1 MALGARD
8 FIAAGRPG
16 SKGNRYGGNLAPTDQ
31 LLGSY
36 SGPSADSRPR
46 REAGYNYQADPL
58 RMVRRRRQRA
68 TKPTSDQLH
77 YAHLFGQN
85 VILWG
90 GLAVFLVLLASRQ
103 HRTGLLHGLMR
114 KVAVA

>member
-1 MALGARD
+1 MAIGNRDNAGAISAKGTRTGGALGGTSRL
-8 FIAAGRPG
+8 P
-16 SKGNRYGGNLAPTDQ
+16 
-31 LLGSY
+31 SY
-36 SGPSADSRPR
+36 SGPTAASTPR
-46 REAGYNYQADPL
+46 AEAGYIWQADPL
-58 RMVRRRRQRA
+58 RMVRRRRQGG
-68 TKPTSDQLH
+68 KPTADDLH

-90 GLAVFLVLLASRQ
+90 GLVVFLVLLASRR

>member
-1 MALGARD
+1 MGIGARD
-8 FIAAGRPG
+8 FQAAGRPG

-31 LLGSY
+31 LAGSY

-46 REAGYNYQADPL
+46 REAGYIYAADPL
-58 RMVRRRRQRA
+58 RMVRRRRQHA
-68 TKPTSDQLH
+68 KPTADDLH

-90 GLAVFLVLLASRQ
+90 GLLVFLVLLASRR
-103 HRTGLLHGLMR
+103 HRGGLLHGLMR